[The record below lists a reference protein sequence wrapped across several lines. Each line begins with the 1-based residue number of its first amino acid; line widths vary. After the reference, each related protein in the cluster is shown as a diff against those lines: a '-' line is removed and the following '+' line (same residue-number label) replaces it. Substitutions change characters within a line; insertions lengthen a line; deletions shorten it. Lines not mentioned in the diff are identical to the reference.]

1 MTRSGR
7 WISPASIVTLLLL
20 TLGVAAQPAAAE
32 APVDLDADRRAA
44 LAALPVIGGEDFEAG
59 DLDGKVVVLTFFAA
73 WCPPCHAE
81 FDYLNAIDAAY
92 GEDVVILAVN
102 IFEDHFKKDQEA
114 RLAGFLAKKAPG
126 FRILGEGE
134 RVGPLFN
141 EVSRIPTLYV
151 FGRDGQ
157 AVKHFIHARG
167 AKKTHA
173 SFEDIDTAVRAAL

>member
-1 MTRSGR
+1 MTRGERSFALPGLV
-7 WISPASIVTLLLL
+7 ASLLLVIGL
-20 TLGVAAQPAAAE
+20 VAQPAAAE
-32 APVDLDADRRAA
+32 APVDLDAERRAA
-44 LAALPVIGGEDFEAG
+44 LAALPVIGGDALEAG

-114 RLAGFLAKKAPG
+114 RLAGFLAKKAPA

-134 RVGPLFN
+134 QVGPLFN

-173 SFEDIDTAVRAAL
+173 SFEDIDTAIRAAL

>member
-1 MTRSGR
+1 MTRTLRLTGLL
-7 WISPASIVTLLLL
+7 PLLLIV
-20 TLGVAAQPAAAE
+20 LGATAGSALAE
-32 APVDLDADRRAA
+32 APVDLDAERRAA
-44 LAALPVIGGEDFEAG
+44 LAALPVIGGTELEPG

-73 WCPPCHAE
+73 WCPPCHVE
-81 FDYLNAIDAAY
+81 FDHLNAVDAAY
-92 GEDVVILAVN
+92 GDDVVILAVN

-114 RLAGFLAKKAPG
+114 RLAGFLAKKAPN

-151 FGRDGQ
+151 FGRDGK
-157 AVKHFIHARG
+157 AVEHFIHERG

-173 SFEDIDTAVRAAL
+173 SFEDIDVAVRAAL